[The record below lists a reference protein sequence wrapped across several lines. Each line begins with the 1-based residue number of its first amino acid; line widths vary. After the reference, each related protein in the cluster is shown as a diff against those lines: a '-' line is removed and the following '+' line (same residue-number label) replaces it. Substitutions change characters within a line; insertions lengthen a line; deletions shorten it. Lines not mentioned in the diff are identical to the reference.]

1 MANNNFI
8 VQNGLSIGGAA
19 GATITADPTTGAV
32 AIAPAATASVP
43 NPTATVFTTAGTVTT
58 VATTGGVAN
67 VANIA
72 TASNSATVGTGL
84 TTFSNVALGNIY
96 VNGSTG
102 ASGQFLQSNGA
113 GLTWQTLS
121 ATSIANGTS
130 NITIATNN
138 GPVAVYV
145 NNAQIAQFTST
156 GVSGT
161 LTTVSQPNVT
171 SLGTLTGLTVA
182 GTETVTTVNA
192 NAVNA
197 ATIGNASAVLYGT
210 LNSSSASQPNI
221 TTLAGVTSIGASGVT
236 TTAAGNF
243 TITGSLTVNGTTT
256 TINNTTYETTEYVTT
271 INATNVNAAT
281 IGNTGAVHTGS
292 TGTFTTS
299 VTTPTVTAT
308 TVNAA
313 TIGNASAVLYGTL
326 NSSSASQTNIT
337 AVGTLTGLTSGNILP
352 SGNLTVNLGSTTA
365 WFNNIYGNTFVG
377 TSTSARYADLAENY
391 QADKFYNP
399 GLVMMFGGTNEVTLA
414 DADTTAVAGIVSTNP
429 AHLMN
434 GGLTG
439 ATVVPVALMGRVPC
453 MIIGPIKKGDLLVS
467 AGHGYAKVNNT
478 PAVGSVIGKAL
489 EDFGI
494 AAKGII
500 EVVVGRV

>member
-192 NAVNA
+192 TTVNA

-221 TTLAGVTSIGASGVT
+221 TTLAGVTSIGASGST
-236 TTAAGNF
+236 TLTGTLQTAAQ
-243 TITGSLTVNGTTT
+243 
-256 TINNTTYETTEYVTT
+256 
-271 INATNVNAAT
+271 TNV
-281 IGNTGAVHTGS
+281 
-292 TGTFTTS
+292 TS
-299 VTTPTVTAT
+299 
-308 TVNAA
+308 
-313 TIGNASAVLYGTL
+313 L
-326 NSSSASQTNIT
+326 
-337 AVGTLTGLTSGNILP
+337 GTLTGLTSGTILP

-365 WFNNIYGNTFVG
+365 WWSTVYGNQFVG
-377 TSTSARYADLAENY
+377 TSTSAKYADLAENY